1 LFPAGENLAKRILKF
16 SVEYWLTESDDSRKD
31 AKHAKLGEA
40 GKYFF
45 FALLASWRE
54 KIS

>member
-1 LFPAGENLAKRILKF
+1 LQNRKRD
-16 SVEYWLTESDDSRKD
+16 ESRKD
-31 AKHAKLGEA
+31 AKHAKFGETE
-40 GKYFF
+40 KYFF